1 MILLR
6 SLLPL
11 ALLASMSL
19 LSESLIYPTTTQS
32 TVVDNYHGTQV
43 PDPYRWLEDD
53 TSEATKA
60 WVVAQNA
67 VTSGYLNQL
76 PQRLPIRDR
85 MTKLFNFERFGTPF
99 RAGGRYF
106 FSRNNGLQNQSV
118 WYWAATLEAQPVLL
132 IDPNTFSADGT
143 VSMSV
148 PVPSEDGRTVAYQV
162 SKSGSDWQEIR
173 VHDVGTGKQLS
184 DRIQWVKFSGIAWAK
199 DGSGFYYSRFDA
211 PKSGAALTQ
220 VNEFQKVYFH
230 RLGSE
235 QSDDSL
241 VYERRDQPKWGMGAT
256 LSDDGAYLILT
267 LSQGTD
273 TRNRVF
279 YRDLTTP
286 QSSVVEL
293 LNDFDASYNWVGNEG
308 PVFLFHTDLKA
319 PRGRIIAIDSR
330 KPQRADWKERVP
342 QNEATLTSANVVG
355 DRLVCDYLKDARSL
369 IRLHRLDGTFEKE
382 VSLPGIG
389 SVAGFGGKRAETE
402 TFYSFTSF
410 TVPGRIYRYD
420 FRSGLSTL
428 WRQPKVAFD
437 PDAFETRQVWVTSKD
452 GTKLPLF
459 LTHKKGLKPDGKT
472 PVLLY
477 AYGGFNISL
486 TPAFSVG
493 NLVWL
498 ELGGIYA
505 VPNLRG
511 GGEYGEEWHQAGT
524 KLRKQNVFDDF
535 IASAEWLITNGYT
548 QPSKIAIQGGS
559 NGGLLVGACM
569 TQRPDLYGAC
579 LPAVGVMDML
589 RFHRFTIGWA
599 WTSDYGSSEN
609 PEEFKALFAYSPLH
623 ALKQGVQYP
632 PTLITTADH
641 DDRVVP
647 AHSFKFA
654 ARLQAV
660 HAGPHPVLIRI
671 ESKAGHGAGKP
682 ISKQIEE
689 RSDQIAFVA
698 SQFGISTEV
707 LR

>member
-1 MILLR
+1 
-6 SLLPL
+6 
-11 ALLASMSL
+11 
-19 LSESLIYPTTTQS
+19 
-32 TVVDNYHGTQV
+32 
-43 PDPYRWLEDD
+43 
-53 TSEATKA
+53 
-60 WVVAQNA
+60 
-67 VTSGYLNQL
+67 
-76 PQRLPIRDR
+76 

-118 WYWAATLEAQPVLL
+118 WYWAASLEAQPVLL

-342 QNEATLTSANVVG
+342 QNEATLTSANLVG